1 MIAKILAEQNMSA
14 ILTAGSISDTSKD
27 IEAMGLQ
34 HKNCS
39 TDEVVLDSENKI
51 VSTPAYMNA
60 KSISEAAV
68 GIEKLVNQI
77 VSMIK

>member
-1 MIAKILAEQNMSA
+1 
-14 ILTAGSISDTSKD
+14 
-27 IEAMGLQ
+27 
-34 HKNCS
+34 
-39 TDEVVLDSENKI
+39 VVLDSENKI